1 MASSLGTTNS
11 PANRSRSLSRCAGH
25 CHAFS
30 RVFCTPCVPTMAS
43 KSVSFLGF
51 EPPHVHVQRFWN
63 PVEFGGIF
71 RVANIPCVNWFTNV
85 TQPGLVHVKNAPKK
99 LIDLGVEFA
108 PME

>member
-1 MASSLGTTNS
+1 M
-11 PANRSRSLSRCAGH
+11 P
-25 CHAFS
+25 S
-30 RVFCTPCVPTMAS
+30 RVYFAPHVFPPWRPNLLGHYSDATRSIMFGCCFS
-43 KSVSFLGF
+43 SFLGF